1 MTESKQH
8 NIPSSVEDNLAV
20 GRRMME
26 IVNNQ
31 DLEALDDLLVPDYV
45 NKQLKLQSR
54 EDLKNILRRQYEG
67 LPDVHRTIENI
78 VADEDNVW
86 IKVRI
91 EGTHTGV
98 YRGIAPTGK
107 KIVMEAV
114 PSYHIVKGKI
124 VE

>member
-98 YRGIAPTGK
+98 YRGIAPT
-107 KIVMEAV
+107 
-114 PSYHIVKGKI
+114 
-124 VE
+124 